1 MEIMASSPTP
11 APFSADVD
19 RLTLDLNS
27 AFNPLHPGCQVSFQV
42 TGVKDGYVVLSV
54 ALPEGMTRAYVAL
67 LESLGGLFRCLDIK
81 SRSAVS
87 QVKAYDLA
95 ERTAVSDRATAFSKK
110 VVALFDDFIAKGN
123 TVLDSTKLTNRALK
137 AESHPWATYEVV
149 AMVLRKAGKFRKKRG

>member
-1 MEIMASSPTP
+1 
-11 APFSADVD
+11 
-19 RLTLDLNS
+19 
-27 AFNPLHPGCQVSFQV
+27 
-42 TGVKDGYVVLSV
+42 
-54 ALPEGMTRAYVAL
+54 
-67 LESLGGLFRCLDIK
+67 LFRCLDIK